1 MGSLI
6 CDEVCQTSML
16 FVWQKVYKIIA
27 RRESYAG
34 NGLKDNE
41 KIVNDLN
48 IVNFNLLVAY
58 D

>member
-1 MGSLI
+1 
-6 CDEVCQTSML
+6 ML
-16 FVWQKVYKIIA
+16 FVWQKVDKIIA
-27 RRESYAG
+27 RWESYAG
-34 NGLKDNE
+34 NELKDSE